1 MLTAVLIVWS
11 LLALAAV
18 WFAWF
23 VSGSVLRRSLRERVL
38 VTLKS
43 GEGFEGVLLRADRR
57 TWELVQAKAVGAGE
71 RGADVPV
78 DGALVILAAN
88 VAFCQRP

>member
-1 MLTAVLIVWS
+1 MLTVVLVVWS
-11 LLALAAV
+11 LLLVAV
-18 WFAWF
+18 AWF
-23 VSGSVLRRSLRERVL
+23 LWFTSGSVLRRSLRDRVL

-43 GEGFEGVLLRADRR
+43 GEGFEGVLFRADRR
-57 TWELVQAKAVGAGE
+57 SWELVQAKAVGAGD

-78 DGALVILAAN
+78 DGALVIPADN